1 MLLLNSTVPDTEKHI
16 VLIFGVGLLG
26 NAIHQFLVN
35 HGQYTTEILPFN
47 WADPEQQLLDAE
59 AISSKISN
67 ILFQRKD
74 ENSNCLTRIS
84 FVWSAGKGGFLSTE
98 AVMEQ
103 ELKSYMCVLNM
114 YDRLNIIH
122 TDISFNFHLVSS
134 AGGMHEG
141 VKFVDDIKAINPCR
155 PYGMLKQEQERVL
168 IRDRTRESYTI
179 YRPASVY
186 GYVGNEG
193 RLGLVPTLFYNC
205 HFNKV
210 TTIYGNINTLR
221 DYVPCQDIGKYI
233 SDKIRY
239 GVSATEEPIKLLASG
254 KPTSILE
261 IKNIVE
267 KITGKK
273 VYLTFRDEGDNS
285 SDITFSPSVIP
296 VEWQCT
302 DIGTGIRDVGRRLF
316 EAVV

>member
-1 MLLLNSTVPDTEKHI
+1 MLLLNSTIPYADKHL
-16 VLIFGVGLLG
+16 VLVFGVGLLG
-26 NAIHQFLVN
+26 NAILQSLVN
-35 HGQYTTEILPFN
+35 HGQYTIESLPFN
-47 WADPEQQLLDAE
+47 WTDPEQQLLDAE
-59 AISSKISN
+59 VISN
-67 ILFQRKD
+67 KITNILDHRND
-74 ENSNCLTRIS
+74 EYNNPLTRIS

-98 AVMEQ
+98 AVMKQ
-103 ELKSYMCVLNM
+103 ELKSYIQVLDM
-114 YDRLNIIH
+114 FDELNKVH

-141 VKFVDDIKAINPCR
+141 VKFVDDLKAINPCR

-168 IRDRTRESYTI
+168 KRDRTRESYTI

-193 RLGLVPTLFYNC
+193 RLGLIPTLFYNC

-239 GVSATEEPIKLLASG
+239 GVSAAEEPVKLLASG
-254 KPTSILE
+254 KPTSIFE

-302 DIGTGIRDVGRRLF
+302 DIETGVRDVGRRLF